1 MPRAIWSG
9 SLSFGLVNVPVKVVS
24 AVRQKDVHFNLL
36 HEKDGG
42 RIEQKRFC
50 TVEEKEVPYEEV
62 ARGWKVGPDEYVM
75 VTDEDLESVAAE
87 KSEQIEILDFVDI
100 AEIDP
105 IYFEKPYY
113 LIPDKGA
120 GKAYGLLTEGMR
132 RQGRAAIARVVMR
145 QKEHLVAVRVVEDV
159 LAMTTLLYADEV
171 VPPASLAEEG
181 TSAKSAPSE
190 REIEMAEKLIES
202 LTTDFK
208 PDRYKDEYR
217 ERVLQMLEAKAEG
230 KTYTSPAPAPVKRPK
245 DLVEALQASL
255 DAARRK
261 HGGGAVE
268 A

>member
-24 AVRQKDVHFNLL
+24 ATRQKDVRFNLL

-42 RIEQKRFC
+42 RIDMRRFC
-50 TVEEKEVPYEEV
+50 TIENKEVPYEEI

-75 VTDEDLESVAAE
+75 VTDEELEGVAAE
-87 KSEQIEILDFVDI
+87 KTEQIEILDFVDI

-105 IYFEKPYY
+105 IYYEKPYY

-120 GKAYGLLTEGMR
+120 GKAYGLLAEAMR
-132 RQGRAAIARVVMR
+132 RSGRVGIAKVVMR
-145 QKEHLVAVRVVEDV
+145 QKEKLVAVRVIEDV
-159 LAMTTLLYADEV
+159 LGMTTLLFMDEV
-171 VPPASLAEEG
+171 IPTDALEG
-181 TSAKSAPSE
+181 SKVKTPPSE
-190 REIEMAEKLIES
+190 REIDMAEKLIAS
-202 LTTDFK
+202 LTTEFK

-217 ERVLQMLEAKAEG
+217 ERVLSMLEAKAEG
-230 KTYTSPAPAPVKRPK
+230 KTFVSPEPTPVKRPK

-255 DAARRK
+255 DAARKK
-261 HGGGAVE
+261 HGKGE